1 MQVASTLDAQEERML
16 ASDVRHFA
24 STLPPAWTDRERLA
38 AQLIRFVKTQRS
50 ERTLE
55 SKVPP
60 VREMERTR

>member
-1 MQVASTLDAQEERML
+1 ML